1 MKYGMKK
8 PSKGKTSGSKR
19 GVYGSSTG
27 SQMGAPKMG
36 DMQTPARLANTR
48 RMSGKRR

>member
-8 PSKGKTSGSKR
+8 PSKGTTSKR
-19 GVYGSSTG
+19 GIHGSSTG

-36 DMQTPARLANTR
+36 VMQTPARLANTR
-48 RMSGKRR
+48 KMGGKRR